1 MKHLIK
7 NLFAY
12 NHQINQSLEERFRS
26 YDYRLDSEIVRL
38 ASHMLNAHQ
47 IWVDRVEGRSSLK
60 SPWEDFPLDTFGS
73 RNHELHV
80 LTEDLLES
88 KDLQGIVRFKTFAG
102 VEFEKKIA
110 DILVHIVNHS
120 TYHRGQIA
128 LLMRKGGLE
137 PVSSDYIHWAK

>member
-1 MKHLIK
+1 MKLLIK
-7 NLFAY
+7 DLFAY
-12 NHQINQSLEERFRS
+12 NHQVNQTLEERFRS
-26 YDYRLDSEIVRL
+26 YDYKLDLETMRL

-60 SPWEDFPLDTFGS
+60 SPWEDFPLDAFGS

-80 LTEDLLES
+80 LTENLLES
-88 KDLQGIVRFKTFAG
+88 KDLQGTVRFKTFAG

-110 DILVHIVNHS
+110 DILVHVVNHS

-128 LLMRKGGLE
+128 FLMRKGGLE
-137 PVSSDYIHWAK
+137 PVSTDYINWAK